1 MRLSLKTK
9 FTLATSLLVLA
20 VVAVVSAL
28 YLGRLTSQVLHQAD
42 DRARFVAQQVFLAC
56 QNALADASE
65 TGRAPRSLK
74 AEDIREYVRTTLD
87 NSSPLNSLIESA
99 VGYSPTIYE
108 ITISGDDGA
117 VLVSSDAS
125 KRGQMAPARPSVDLL
140 VHGGF
145 VNQLRTLYGPPQ
157 TYEYSLPFSLGS
169 GPFGNI
175 RIGLSSTLLR
185 DEISPGLRSAVYWA
199 LGSVLLSTL
208 LALLVSRITL
218 APLERISKQLDRISA
233 GEFDFEPAVAR
244 GDELGVVSTKITGI
258 GKQLHDVR
266 EIFSTLRE
274 NLDQVMQGLGDGLL
288 LFNAEGRAV
297 LVSPSVEKFLGGRVE
312 DLRGRVAS
320 EIFPARH
327 PLRGVLRA
335 EGEQIESVESTE
347 VTLERA
353 SRPLRIRVSAQVI
366 REHGKRMGTLVT
378 LHDIETL
385 ERIGNQLQVSE
396 RLAALGRVT
405 AGVAHEVK
413 NPLNSMRLWLEVLKA
428 NMPIDP
434 EPQQAVKMLDSE
446 IDRLDRAVKTFL
458 NFTKPVEINL
468 EETDLRAVIE
478 EVLDAARPSIS
489 KAGLEMSVDLP
500 GNFPPVLLDRQ
511 LIHQCVLNLLLNAS
525 SFTPP
530 GGRVTINLQRQG
542 DYAVISVS
550 DTGKGISPEDRGKIF
565 QLFFTTRPGGTGIGL
580 ANTFRF
586 VQLHNGRI
594 EFESE
599 SGIGTTFRVE
609 LPLARTEGAS
619 PASSA
624 QPLPLAKVRDF
635 SQPFAAEKR

>member
-56 QNALADASE
+56 QNALADAAEIGHS
-65 TGRAPRSLK
+65 PRSPDPD
-74 AEDIREYVRTTLD
+74 DIRSYVTSTLD

-108 ITISGDDGA
+108 ITISDKDRT

-125 KRGQMAPARPSVDLL
+125 QRGQKSPLRPSVDSI
-140 VHGGF
+140 VHAGF
-145 VNQLRTLYGPPQ
+145 IRQLRILYGPPQ
-157 TYEYSLPFSLGS
+157 TYEYALPFSLGS
-169 GPFGNI
+169 GPFGDV
-175 RIGLSSTLLR
+175 RIGLSSTLMR

-199 LGSVLLSTL
+199 LGAVLLSTL
-208 LALLVSRITL
+208 LAFFVSRITL
-218 APLERISKQLDRISA
+218 APLQQISNQLDRISA
-233 GEFDFEPAVAR
+233 GELDLEPAVAR
-244 GDELGVVSTKITGI
+244 GDELGVVSTKISGI

-266 EIFSTLRE
+266 EIFSTVRE
-274 NLDQVMQGLGDGLL
+274 NLDQVMRGLGDGLL

-297 LVSPSVEKFLGGRVE
+297 LVSPSVEKFLGTRSDE
-312 DLRGRVAS
+312 LRGRFAS
-320 EIFPARH
+320 EIFPPGH
-327 PLRGVLRA
+327 PISGALRIA
-335 EGEQIESVESTE
+335 GETIESVEGTE
-347 VTLERA
+347 VTLHA
-353 SRPLRIRVSAQVI
+353 ANGSRRMGLSAQVI
-366 REHGKRMGTLVT
+366 REHGKGIGTLVT

-413 NPLNSMRLWLEVLKA
+413 NPLNSMRLWLEVLKGD
-428 NMPIDP
+428 MPVNP

-458 NFTKPVEINL
+458 NFTKPVEISL
-468 EETDLRAVIE
+468 EESDLRALLE
-478 EVLDAARPSIS
+478 EILEAARPSIAKS
-489 KAGLEMSVDLP
+489 NLELTAVLP
-500 GNFPPVLLDRQ
+500 AEFPPVLLDRQ
-511 LIHQCVLNLLLNAS
+511 LIHQAVLNLLLNAS
-525 SFTPP
+525 EFTPP
-530 GGRVTINLQRQG
+530 GGRITLRLSRRG
-542 DYAVISVS
+542 EFAVIAVE
-550 DTGKGISPEDRGKIF
+550 DTGRGIAPGDRSKIF

-586 VQLHNGRI
+586 VHLHNGRI
-594 EFESE
+594 EFDSE
-599 SGIGTTFRVE
+599 VGRGTTFRIE
-609 LPLARTEGAS
+609 LPAARFEEAS
-619 PASSA
+619 VAA
-624 QPLPLAKVRDF
+624 GRDY
-635 SQPFAAEKR
+635 SQPFATEER

>member
-1 MRLSLKTK
+1 M
-9 FTLATSLLVLA
+9 
-20 VVAVVSAL
+20 
-28 YLGRLTSQVLHQAD
+28 
-42 DRARFVAQQVFLAC
+42 
-56 QNALADASE
+56 
-65 TGRAPRSLK
+65 
-74 AEDIREYVRTTLD
+74 
-87 NSSPLNSLIESA
+87 
-99 VGYSPTIYE
+99 
-108 ITISGDDGA
+108 
-117 VLVSSDAS
+117 
-125 KRGQMAPARPSVDLL
+125 
-140 VHGGF
+140 
-145 VNQLRTLYGPPQ
+145 
-157 TYEYSLPFSLGS
+157 
-169 GPFGNI
+169 
-175 RIGLSSTLLR
+175 
-185 DEISPGLRSAVYWA
+185 
-199 LGSVLLSTL
+199 
-208 LALLVSRITL
+208 
-218 APLERISKQLDRISA
+218 
-233 GEFDFEPAVAR
+233 
-244 GDELGVVSTKITGI
+244 
-258 GKQLHDVR
+258 
-266 EIFSTLRE
+266 
-274 NLDQVMQGLGDGLL
+274 
-288 LFNAEGRAV
+288 
-297 LVSPSVEKFLGGRVE
+297 EKFLGGRVE
-312 DLRGRVAS
+312 DLRGRFVS

-327 PLRGVLRA
+327 ALRGILRV

-347 VTLERA
+347 VTLERG
-353 SRPLRIRVSAQVI
+353 SHPLRIRVSAQVI

-428 NMPIDP
+428 NMPTDP

-468 EETDLRAVIE
+468 EETDLRALIE
-478 EVLDAARPSIS
+478 EVLDAARPSIA
-489 KAGLEMSVDLP
+489 KAGLELSVDLP

-599 SGIGTTFRVE
+599 TGIGTTFRVE
-609 LPLARTEGAS
+609 LPLARTEAAS

-635 SQPFAAEKR
+635 SQPFATEKR